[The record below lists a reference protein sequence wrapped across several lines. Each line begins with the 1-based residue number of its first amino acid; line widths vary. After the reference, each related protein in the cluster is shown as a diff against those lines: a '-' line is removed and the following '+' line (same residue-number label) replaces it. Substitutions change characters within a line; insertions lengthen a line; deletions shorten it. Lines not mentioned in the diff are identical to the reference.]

1 MTASMRVSILS
12 AVLAA
17 GCDAGGPAPAFV
29 IPGPT
34 VPSPLPTTAP
44 YVWDSEEELSI
55 WMNNSV
61 TRGSLALVSDGA
73 AAFIRIDRADREW
86 VLRGPDLT
94 PAVGAVRT
102 LRIRYRWRPD
112 PALSASAARTARL
125 TTYFQ
130 TPGPV
135 VSYDPIA
142 QAAAIIELQPAD
154 DWTDVAFIPGQYKPP
169 IEITYCYLHSLGANR
184 GVIEIDRLEL
194 VR

>member
-1 MTASMRVSILS
+1 MTASLRVLIGC

-17 GCDAGGPAPAFV
+17 GCDAGGRPPAFV

-55 WMNNSV
+55 WVNNPVTNGSV
-61 TRGSLALVSDGA
+61 ALASDGA
-73 AAFIRIDRADREW
+73 AAFIRIDQANRTW
-86 VLRGPDLT
+86 VLRGPDLA
-94 PAVGAVRT
+94 PPVADVRT

-112 PALSASAARTARL
+112 SELPASAARTAQVTAL
-125 TTYFQ
+125 FQ
-130 TPGPV
+130 ATGPV
-135 VSYDPIA
+135 VGYDPIA
-142 QAAAIIELQPAD
+142 QAAANIALEPAL
-154 DWTDVAFIPGQYKPP
+154 DWTDVEFVPGQYKPP
-169 IEITYCYLHSLGANR
+169 IEITYCYLYSLGANR

>member
-1 MTASMRVSILS
+1 MTASLRASIVL
-12 AVLAA
+12 AALAA
-17 GCDAGGPAPAFV
+17 GCDSGERPPAFV

-34 VPSPLPTTAP
+34 VPSPLPTAAP
-44 YVWDSEEELSI
+44 YVWDSDEELSI
-55 WMNNSV
+55 WVNNPVTHGSV
-61 TRGSLALVSDGA
+61 ALEGDGA

-94 PAVGAVRT
+94 LAVADVRT

-112 PALSASAARTARL
+112 PALPGTAARTARV
-125 TTYFQ
+125 TAYFQ

-142 QAAAIIELQPAD
+142 QAAAIIELQPVD

-184 GVIEIDRLEL
+184 GVLDIDRLEL